1 LAARNGQ
8 ARVSVSNFGPEIPSE
23 HLGRLFDR
31 FYRVDMSRTK
41 DGENHG
47 LGLAIVKAVA
57 AMHAGDVFATSGN
70 GITTVGFSV
79 SIGARDSV

>member
-1 LAARNGQ
+1 V
-8 ARVSVSNFGPEIPSE
+8 RVSVSNPGPEIPSE

-31 FYRVDMSRTK
+31 FYRVDTARANS
-41 DGENHG
+41 GESHG

-57 AMHAGDVFATSGN
+57 TMHGGSVFAASHG

-79 SIGARDSV
+79 SIGEQLKGSSARPS